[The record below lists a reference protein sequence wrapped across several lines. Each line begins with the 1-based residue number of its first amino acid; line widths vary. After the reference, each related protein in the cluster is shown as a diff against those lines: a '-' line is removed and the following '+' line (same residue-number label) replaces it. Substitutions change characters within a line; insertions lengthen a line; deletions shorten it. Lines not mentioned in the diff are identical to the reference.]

1 LAEHARWGGVKCLW
15 VCGMSLVEHR
25 RAVLRMVDG
34 LTAHDVL
41 GLASYDDFAPLLV
54 VGVNS
59 RSSFKLVLAY
69 GA

>member
-1 LAEHARWGGVKCLW
+1 
-15 VCGMSLVEHR
+15 MSLVDHR
-25 RAVLRMVDG
+25 RVVLRMVDG

>member
-1 LAEHARWGGVKCLW
+1 MRLW
-15 VCGMSLVEHR
+15 ACDMSLVENGMLR
-25 RAVLRMVDG
+25 CCLLTWAVFRMVDG

-41 GLASYDDFAPLLV
+41 GLASNDDFEPLLA

-59 RSSFKLVLAY
+59 RSLSKLVLAY